1 MHRLRITLFFSL
13 LIISIATHAQQRIS
27 GIVTEKNTGTPVP
40 FATVQSKNA
49 KNTLTNESGEFE
61 IDVPELPAGIT
72 VSHLNYEAVALKI
85 SSPAGQLKI
94 ALTPKVLT
102 LKEVSVGNP
111 AVVIMQEA
119 NDKAI
124 KDTGNVNYGK
134 AFLRQI
140 AYDGGKP
147 VYMNEIFFDAG
158 WKPHALTKWRPTQSR
173 HMQGTKGLSY
183 DNFSF
188 YSFILSGYLSNTL
201 HKKPLSGR
209 HIRVDSLYIFK
220 LAGTYDDHGQE
231 IAKISCTPRS
241 FVKGLRFE
249 GFYYVNTT
257 TNNVLKIEGSMQ
269 GVVFHTAVI
278 ASIKNKETTFTAQ
291 YRLNKDGE
299 NVLDYSL
306 LNTSNRLKLL
316 GFGVQDTDLYSTL
329 YMTDDESI
337 NKNLLEDAN
346 AKINDGNMI
355 KAMTF
360 NADFWKNNQGIKR
373 TEKEQAAIEIL
384 EKIPQVNK

>member
-1 MHRLRITLFFSL
+1 ML
-13 LIISIATHAQQRIS
+13 LILSITIHAQQRLS
-27 GIVTEKNTGTPVP
+27 GVVTEKNTGTPVP

-49 KNTLTNESGEFE
+49 KSSLTNESGEFE

-72 VSHLNYEAVALKI
+72 ISHLNYEAVTLKAI
-85 SSPAGQLKI
+85 NPDGQLKI
-94 ALTPKVLT
+94 SLVPKVLT

-111 AVVIMQEA
+111 AIVIMQEA
-119 NDKAI
+119 EDKAV

-140 AYDGGKP
+140 AYEDGKP
-147 VYMNEIFFDAG
+147 VYLNEIFFDAA
-158 WKPHALTKWRPTQSR
+158 WKPSGLTKWYPTQSR
-173 HMQGTKGLSY
+173 HMESTRGLSY
-183 DNFSF
+183 TNFSF
-188 YSFILSGYLSNTL
+188 YSFILSGYLSNTI
-201 HKKPLSGR
+201 HKKPVSG
-209 HIRVDSLYIFK
+209 HPVRVDSLYSFK

-249 GFYYVNTT
+249 GFYYVNTV
-257 TNNVLKIEGSMQ
+257 TNNVLKIEGRML
-269 GVVFHTAVI
+269 GVVFHGAVV

-291 YRLNKDGE
+291 YRLNKAGE

-316 GFGVQDTDLYSTL
+316 GFGVKDTDLYSTL
-329 YMTDDESI
+329 YMVDDDHTDK
-337 NKNLLEDAN
+337 NKLAN
-346 AKINDGNMI
+346 ATPKINDGDLI

-384 EKIPQVNK
+384 EKIPQVKK